1 MCDLQSVFATAH
13 PVRTEAPVAYLEAEL
28 LTAHASRDTAVPR
41 VLVMGRE
48 NIFIFKVSILHLIE
62 A

>member
-1 MCDLQSVFATAH
+1 MYATAH
-13 PVRTEAPVAYLEAEL
+13 PVKTAAPVAYLEAEL
-28 LTAHASRDTAVPR
+28 LTAHASRDTAVQR